1 VNEFPAV
8 TAHQAATAPYVK
20 GFTVVEVR
28 C

>member
-8 TAHQAATAPYVK
+8 TAHQAATAPYMK